1 MPDTIMNTQEIH
13 FLQQVKGY
21 WLYLLSD
28 YLVGLLLHI
37 FNLFLFFVFWF
48 CFLVFLVL
56 TGFFCCYFY
65 GLISSQGI
73 ITISND

>member
-37 FNLFLFFVFWF
+37 FNLFLFFVF
-48 CFLVFLVL
+48 CFLVFGFVFWFFWFLL
-56 TGFFCCYFY
+56 GFFVVIFMV
-65 GLISSQGI
+65 
-73 ITISND
+73 

>member
-37 FNLFLFFVFWF
+37 FNLFLFFVF
-48 CFLVFLVL
+48 CFLVLFF
-56 TGFFCCYFY
+56 GFFGSYWVFLLLFLWFNFQPGY
-65 GLISSQGI
+65 YYNQ
-73 ITISND
+73 